1 MQNNYTNSKIA
12 QHTALKI
19 LSIVIYENSITRYC
33 LTKHNKLSWVFV
45 MQTPMCIA
53 VALICLLCSLQK
65 FLEILKIFANVFL
78 WCLHLQCSKHLEYK
92 IWTHS
97 HNILWTSPFICKSTR
112 VLNGD
117 RQHSQSKHN
126 VLNDL
131 SKLLPSKSWEMK
143 IFISIAAQKSSNI
156 GPQYTRSI
164 NTHILHTLKCDD

>member
-1 MQNNYTNSKIA
+1 MIGVSLTRQHCAFCTLYPLLHAQLVYDDTVGSLGGLDRPQSVVVRLAPSYNTSLVQNNYTNSKIA

-65 FLEILKIFANVFL
+65 FLENLKIFANVFL

-97 HNILWTSPFICKSTR
+97 HNIL
-112 VLNGD
+112 
-117 RQHSQSKHN
+117 
-126 VLNDL
+126 
-131 SKLLPSKSWEMK
+131 
-143 IFISIAAQKSSNI
+143 
-156 GPQYTRSI
+156 
-164 NTHILHTLKCDD
+164 

>member
-1 MQNNYTNSKIA
+1 MIGVSLTRQHCVFCTLYPLLLHSWCMMILLGVWEVWDRPQSVVVRLAPSYNTSSVQNNYTNSKIA

-53 VALICLLCSLQK
+53 MALICLLCSLQK

-78 WCLHLQCSKHLEYK
+78 WCLHLQCSKLVEYK

-97 HNILWTSPFICKSTR
+97 HNIL
-112 VLNGD
+112 
-117 RQHSQSKHN
+117 
-126 VLNDL
+126 
-131 SKLLPSKSWEMK
+131 
-143 IFISIAAQKSSNI
+143 
-156 GPQYTRSI
+156 
-164 NTHILHTLKCDD
+164 